1 MFSNPRLF
9 RLFGASVHVH
19 ATFFIFA
26 AIFYWLQIKA
36 HPATPVWLFIAYYL
50 CAFASILVHEYGHV
64 FVARLHGID
73 CRKITLHGLGG
84 LAHLDSA
91 PSRPRDEFLIAVAGP
106 MTSILLAGL
115 LWGASSMPLSPGFQ
129 DFLQTLVF
137 VNAMIA
143 AFNMIPAYPLDGGQM
158 LHAVLR
164 VFFSPAAS
172 ATAASVIAQ
181 MLGAGLAVAGWHF
194 GLMNMIIIGALLFF
208 LVPSSMGRKGVWSLG
223 RKNAAPDKEA
233 AETDIR
239 SRS

>member
-19 ATFFIFA
+19 STFFIFA

-36 HPATPVWLFIAYYL
+36 HPETPGWLFIAYYL
-50 CAFASILVHEYGHV
+50 CAFASILVHEFGHV

-91 PSRPRDEFLIAVAGP
+91 PSRPRDEFLIAFAGP
-106 MTSILLAGL
+106 VTSLLLAGV
-115 LWGASSMPLSPGFQ
+115 LWGVSTIAPAPGFQ

-137 VNAMIA
+137 VNVMIA

-164 VFFSPAAS
+164 IFFSSAAS

-181 MLGAGLAVAGWHF
+181 MLGVGLVVAGWHF

-208 LVPSSMGRKGVWSLG
+208 LSPSSMGRKGVWSLG
-223 RKNAAPDKEA
+223 RRNATPDDGVADTE
-233 AETDIR
+233 IR